1 MDEAE
6 DVMSEAVAL
15 GGELGLLA
23 EELDPGSGAMLGN
36 HPQALS
42 HATLVAAAFSI
53 EAAKA

>member
-1 MDEAE
+1 
-6 DVMSEAVAL
+6 MSEAVAL